1 MQSKYQVFKK
11 QSSDREMIEKGEA
24 RVIFRSWEVT
34 KDNQFVRGMLERA
47 EKMYGMGAKERI
59 RSYLTQMK
67 EGTLE

>member
-1 MQSKYQVFKK
+1 MYEYRKK
-11 QSSDREMIEKGEA
+11 QSNTGDRVQIEQSEA
-24 RVIFRSWEVT
+24 RIIFRSWQT
-34 KDNQFVRGMLERA
+34 TQDNQFVRGMLERA

>member
-1 MQSKYQVFKK
+1 MYEYRKK
-11 QSSDREMIEKGEA
+11 QSNTGDRVQIEQGEA
-24 RVIFRSWEVT
+24 RIIFRSWQT
-34 KDNQFVRGMLERA
+34 TQDNQFVRGMLERA

>member
-1 MQSKYQVFKK
+1 MYEYRKK
-11 QSSDREMIEKGEA
+11 QSNTSDRVQIEKGEA
-24 RVIFRSWEVT
+24 RIIFRSWQTT
-34 KDNQFVRGMLERA
+34 KDNQFVVGMLERA

>member
-1 MQSKYQVFKK
+1 MYEYRKK
-11 QSSDREMIEKGEA
+11 QSNEGDRVLIEQGEA
-24 RVIFRSWEVT
+24 RVIFRSWQT
-34 KDNQFVRGMLERA
+34 TQDNMFVRAMLERA

>member
-1 MQSKYQVFKK
+1 MYEYRKK
-11 QSSDREMIEKGEA
+11 QLNTGDRVQIEQGEA
-24 RVIFRSWEVT
+24 RIIFRSWQT
-34 KDNQFVRGMLERA
+34 TQDNQFVRGMLERA

>member
-1 MQSKYQVFKK
+1 MYKSKK
-11 QSSDREMIEKGEA
+11 QDGDREMIEMGEA

-34 KDNQFVRGMLERA
+34 KDRQFVRAMLERA

-59 RSYLTQMK
+59 RQYMYQMK

>member
-1 MQSKYQVFKK
+1 MYEYRKK
-11 QSSDREMIEKGEA
+11 QSNTGDRVQIEQGEA
-24 RVIFRSWEVT
+24 RIIFRSWQTT

-67 EGTLE
+67 NGELE

>member
-1 MQSKYQVFKK
+1 MYEYRKK
-11 QSSDREMIEKGEA
+11 QSNEGDRVLIEQGEA
-24 RVIFRSWEVT
+24 RVIFHSWKT
-34 KDNQFVRGMLERA
+34 TQDNQFVRAMLERA

>member
-1 MQSKYQVFKK
+1 MYEYSKRKSNQG
-11 QSSDREMIEKGEA
+11 DRVQIEQGEA
-24 RVIFRSWEVT
+24 RVIFRSWQT
-34 KDNQFVRGMLERA
+34 TQDNEFVRGMLERS

>member
-1 MQSKYQVFKK
+1 MYEYSKIKSNY
-11 QSSDREMIEKGEA
+11 SDRVQIEQGEA
-24 RVIFRSWEVT
+24 RVIFRSWQTT
-34 KDNQFVRGMLERA
+34 KDNEFVVGMLERA